1 MLVVEDH
8 PGGRA
13 AATSAGGRAGD
24 DPRRAHGRRG
34 AGARGAACRSAA
46 AAGPALVGAAAVV
59 PQARTS
65 PCAAG
70 AETAERLRTPFRQR
84 LDGDGR
90 RAQVLQLLHKVV
102 RALSHSSRPRGPSP
116 TSRVTNS
123 SRTSHAKRRCRCVQ
137 RPRSVARAAVARV
150 RMLCRCRRVATSR
163 ACSQSPCCAHCA
175 APRRGT
181 RCAARQHS
189 CVERSTSA
197 LPRALCGVLRHS
209 AAQRRGSHSLR
220 RAASL
225 ASERENE
232 SVK

>member
-1 MLVVEDH
+1 VLVVEDH

-116 TSRVTNS
+116 TLRVTNS
-123 SRTSHAKRRCRCVQ
+123 RKR
-137 RPRSVARAAVARV
+137 PAMRSAAAGACSAPAASPALLWPVCGCCAGAAVSLPPGRARSRPAV
-150 RMLCRCRRVATSR
+150 RTAPLPAVVHAVLLDSTAVSSARRALSR
-163 ACSQSPCCAHCA
+163 ARSAACCV
-175 APRRGT
+175 T
-181 RCAARQHS
+181 LQHS
-189 CVERSTSA
+189 AVDLT
-197 LPRALCGVLRHS
+197 LCGVLRL
-209 AAQRRGSHSLR
+209 LR
-220 RAASL
+220 LR
-225 ASERENE
+225 ERTR
-232 SVK
+232 V